1 MNAKLDTAF
10 VRISTNNTNS
20 ANSTNTFH
28 SSPAYNG
35 ISVGSATA
43 QAADLQNRSTS
54 FDRAILDELQTALNT
69 QASSSV
75 HVAERIAREVE
86 RICDKS
92 DRIQTS
98 GKVEMWQLALARH
111 RIQKIY
117 HYFDLGSRRGRVEL
131 HSNLSMMV
139 YRHIAPNHTKL
150 GFQGRYSHIE
160 DFLQGFYIEVL
171 RAFRR
176 EHDVTPDY
184 TPKTRVELAEYMA
197 FSEQYAKRRISLP
210 GRKGQQL
217 VILRAQGYAKGQPP
231 EMSLDVEM
239 AIDSAKSEADESH
252 NRSAAARQV
261 REHMV
266 SESVDLSEAVIRD
279 RVIEELID
287 YLRSQDQEDCIDYLT
302 LKLQD
307 LPAHEIDEILNLTS
321 RQRDYLQQRFKYHV
335 EKFSRTGNWEL
346 VHQWLGADLD
356 QSLGMS
362 PTQWEGFYAS
372 LDTKQ
377 RQLVTLKQEKLSDEA
392 IATELGCTVKQVQKR
407 WTKLLDRA
415 WEARNA

>member
-1 MNAKLDTAF
+1 MNAKLDTVFARTETHTTSSAAF
-10 VRISTNNTNS
+10 NPAQPYNS
-20 ANSTNTFH
+20 
-28 SSPAYNG
+28 

-43 QAADLQNRSTS
+43 QAGELQNRNTS
-54 FDRAILDELQTALNT
+54 FDRAILDELQAALNT
-69 QASSSV
+69 QASSSIY
-75 HVAERIAREVE
+75 VAERIAREVE
-86 RICDKS
+86 RICTKS

-111 RIQKIY
+111 RIQKI
-117 HYFDLGSRRGRVEL
+117 HAYFDLGSRRGRVEL

-139 YRHIAPNHTKL
+139 YRHIAPSHANL
-150 GFQGRYSHIE
+150 GFQGRYNHIE

-184 TPKTRVELAEYMA
+184 TPKTRIELAEYMA

-266 SESVDLSEAVIRD
+266 SESVDMSESVIRD
-279 RVIEELID
+279 RVVEELID
-287 YLRSQDQEDCIDYLT
+287 YLRGQDQEDCIDYLT

-362 PTQWEGFYAS
+362 PVQWEGFYAS
-372 LDTKQ
+372 LDEKQ
-377 RQLVTLKQEKLSDEA
+377 RQLVVLKQEKLSDDQ
-392 IATELGCTVKQVQKR
+392 IAAELGCTVKQVQKR

>member
-1 MNAKLDTAF
+1 MNAKLDTALAQTAQTAQTTQTAQNA
-10 VRISTNNTNS
+10 RTSASTPYNS
-20 ANSTNTFH
+20 
-28 SSPAYNG
+28 

-43 QAADLQNRSTS
+43 HDEEAIDTDTN
-54 FDRAILDELQTALNT
+54 FDRAILEELQTALETKPTNRST
-69 QASSSV
+69 IR
-75 HVAERIAREVE
+75 VAERIAREVE
-86 RICDKS
+86 RICTKS
-92 DRIQTS
+92 DRIQNS
-98 GKVEMWQLALARH
+98 GKVGMWQLALARH
-111 RIQKIY
+111 RIQKIDAY
-117 HYFDLGSRRGRVEL
+117 YELGSRRGRVEL

-139 YRHIAPNHTKL
+139 YRHIAPSHAKL

-176 EHDVTPDY
+176 EHDVAPDY

-252 NRSAAARQV
+252 NRSSAARQV

-266 SESVDLSEAVIRD
+266 SESIDPSESVIRD
-279 RVIEELID
+279 RVVQELVD
-287 YLRSQDQEDCIDYLT
+287 YLQEQGQEDCIDYLT

-307 LPAHEIDEILNLTS
+307 LPAYEIDEILS
-321 RQRDYLQQRFKYHV
+321 QIGR
-335 EKFSRTGNWEL
+335 
-346 VHQWLGADLD
+346 
-356 QSLGMS
+356 
-362 PTQWEGFYAS
+362 AS
-372 LDTKQ
+372 C
-377 RQLVTLKQEKLSDEA
+377 RERV
-392 IATELGCTVKQVQKR
+392 
-407 WTKLLDRA
+407 
-415 WEARNA
+415 

>member
-1 MNAKLDTAF
+1 MMNAKLDTVF
-10 VRISTNNTNS
+10 IRTNTNS
-20 ANSTNTFH
+20 PATFNA
-28 SSPAYNG
+28 SQTYNG
-35 ISVGSATA
+35 ISVGTATA
-43 QAADLQNRSTS
+43 QAADLQNRNMS
-54 FDRAILDELQTALNT
+54 FDRAILDELQAALNT
-69 QASSSV
+69 QSSSSV

-86 RICDKS
+86 RICTKS

-111 RIQKIY
+111 RIQKI
-117 HYFDLGSRRGRVEL
+117 HAYFELGSRRGRVEL

-139 YRHIAPNHTKL
+139 YRHIAPSHANL
-150 GFQGRYSHIE
+150 GFQGRYNHIE

-176 EHDVTPDY
+176 EHDVAPDY
-184 TPKTRVELAEYMA
+184 TPKTRVELTEYMA

-252 NRSAAARQV
+252 NRSSAARQV

-266 SESVDLSEAVIRD
+266 SESVDLSESVIRD

-287 YLRSQDQEDCIDYLT
+287 YLRGQDQEDCIDYLT

-362 PTQWEGFYAS
+362 PMQWDGFYAG

-377 RQLVTLKQEKLSDEA
+377 RQLVILKQEKLSDEQ